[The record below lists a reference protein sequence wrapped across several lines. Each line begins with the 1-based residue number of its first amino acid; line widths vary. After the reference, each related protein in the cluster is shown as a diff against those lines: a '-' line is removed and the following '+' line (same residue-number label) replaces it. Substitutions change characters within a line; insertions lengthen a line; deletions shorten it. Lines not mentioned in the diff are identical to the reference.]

1 MLSSNKYGKVQKAM
15 NVWRDYMVSMGFGYK
30 LGVDLPGEVR
40 GMIPNAQFY
49 DKAYRASWNGLTVI
63 SIAIGQGEVT
73 LTPLQIA
80 NLCATI
86 ANRGKYIPP
95 HVGKNVENDTL
106 ASQYLTPRTTMAS
119 SKAYE
124 PVVAGMRQAV
134 LAGTCRAANLP
145 DIEVC
150 GKTGTAQ
157 NKGKDHSAFIGFA
170 PMKEPKIALAVYVEN
185 GGFGATYAVPI
196 GALLMEQYLKGG
208 LSESSNIKA
217 DEMQKRIIYYGET
230 ER

>member
-86 ANRGKYIPP
+86 ANRGEYITP
-95 HVGKNVENDTL
+95 HVVKNIENDTL
-106 ASQYLTPRTTMAS
+106 PSQYLVPKKTLVSRG
-119 SKAYE
+119 AYE
-124 PVVAGMRQAV
+124 HVVAGMRQAV
-134 LAGTCRAANLP
+134 LAGTCRGANLP
-145 DIEVC
+145 NIEVC

-196 GALLMEQYLKGG
+196 GALLMEQYLNGE
-208 LSESSNIKA
+208 LSETSKIKA
-217 DEMQKRIIYYGET
+217 NEMQNRIIYYGET

>member
-1 MLSSNKYGKVQKAM
+1 
-15 NVWRDYMVSMGFGYK
+15 
-30 LGVDLPGEVR
+30 
-40 GMIPNAQFY
+40 MIPNAQFY

-63 SIAIGQGEVT
+63 SISIGQGEVT

-86 ANRGKYIPP
+86 ANRGTFITP
-95 HVGKNVENDTL
+95 HVVKNIENDTL
-106 ASQYLTPRTTMAS
+106 AATYRTPRETMAS
-119 SKAYE
+119 RSSYE
-124 PVVAGMRQAV
+124 HVVAGMRQAV
-134 LAGTCRAANLP
+134 LAGTCRGANLP

-196 GALLMEQYLKGG
+196 GALLMEQYLNGE
-208 LSESSNIKA
+208 LSDNSKIKA
-217 DEMQKRIIYYGET
+217 DEMQNRVIYYGEG

>member
-1 MLSSNKYGKVQKAM
+1 M
-15 NVWRDYMVSMGFGYK
+15 
-30 LGVDLPGEVR
+30 
-40 GMIPNAQFY
+40 
-49 DKAYRASWNGLTVI
+49 
-63 SIAIGQGEVT
+63 
-73 LTPLQIA
+73 QIA

-95 HVGKNVENDTL
+95 HVVKNVENDTL

-196 GALLMEQYLKGG
+196 GALLMEQYLKGE
-208 LSESSNIKA
+208 LSESSKIKA